1 MKEEEIEKY
10 KKAGEIA
17 IKVHALAK
25 HIIKDGAKTLDIA
38 EKLEDEIIKLGGK
51 PAWPMNLS
59 INSIAA
65 HWTPKINDETVFK
78 KGDVVKVDV
87 GVHVDGYVADTAR
100 TIEIGTTNWTDLI
113 KASKEALNAAI
124 DTAKP
129 KVELSKIGSV
139 IEDTIKSYGFV
150 PIANLTG
157 HGLAQWENHTPPSI
171 PNFNNK
177 STQKLEGD
185 QAIAIEPFATNG
197 VGRVIDAKGSEIY
210 KIENSRPVR
219 QPIARKILNY
229 VSKEHKELPFG
240 KRELAKKVG
249 TFGLEMALKELKR
262 IGAIYEFDVLK
273 EESNGM
279 VAQTEDTILLLDTP
293 IITTRL

>member
-10 KKAGEIA
+10 KKAGKIA
-17 IKVHALAK
+17 VKIHALAK
-25 HIIKDGAKTLDIA
+25 EIVKDGAKTLDVA
-38 EKLEDEIIKLGGK
+38 ERLEDEIIKLGGK

-65 HWTPKINDETVFK
+65 HWTPKMNDETAFK

-87 GVHVDGYVADTAR
+87 GVHVDGYIADTAR
-100 TIEIGTTNWTDLI
+100 TIEIGTTNWADLI
-113 KASKEALNAAI
+113 KASSEALNAAI
-124 DTAKP
+124 DIAKP
-129 KVELSKIGSV
+129 GVLLSKIGAV
-139 IEDTIKSYGFV
+139 VEDTIKSYGFV

-157 HGLAQWENHTPPSI
+157 HGLAQWENHTIPSI

-185 QAIAIEPFATNG
+185 KAIAIEPFSTNG
-197 VGRVIDAKGSEIY
+197 TGKVIDAKGSEIY
-210 KIENSRPVR
+210 KIENPRPVR

-229 VSKEHKELPFG
+229 VAREHRELPFG
-240 KRELAKKVG
+240 KRELAKKIG
-249 TFGLEMALKELKR
+249 TFGLEMALRELKR
-262 IGAIYEFDVLK
+262 IEAIYEFPMLK

-293 IITTRL
+293 IITTKF